1 MKGSK
6 VLVIGVAYKKD
17 IDDLRESPALDIL
30 RLLEE
35 RGADVSY
42 HDPYVKEFTEEGHT
56 RRSVPLT
63 AETLRASDAAM
74 IVTDHSS
81 LDYGLI
87 RREAKT
93 VTDTRN
99 ALASRK
105 A

>member
-1 MKGSK
+1 ML
-6 VLVIGVAYKKD
+6 VLGVAYKKD

-42 HDPYVKEFTEEGHT
+42 HDPYVTEFTEDGHDSPVGAAH
-56 RRSVPLT
+56 RRDACGPPT
-63 AETLRASDAAM
+63 AAM